1 MEAAVRWSPGHT
13 TDTDFESDRYLLV
26 DVAGNSISL
35 NEAVVT
41 ERSKFT
47 TRTIARYDKVPNFTA
62 FDWSRADNSLL
73 ALGLSSGDASLVKI
87 DAGQKGITPLRVFP
101 IRTQRKCNSIAFNS
115 EALLA
120 VGLDRVRNDHCLTV
134 YDVNGGKEA
143 QSRLCTGEA
152 VSSVR
157 FFPSQPQELVAAVAR
172 SSLRLFDL
180 RGKLL
185 VIATYRP
192 CSQ

>member
-1 MEAAVRWSPGHT
+1 MEAAIRWSPGST
-13 TDTDFESDRYLLV
+13 TDTNQYLLV

-35 NEAVVT
+35 NEAEVT
-41 ERSKFT
+41 ARSKLT
-47 TRTIARYDKVPNFTA
+47 TRTVARYDKVPSFTA
-62 FDWSRADNSLL
+62 FDWSRADTSLL

-87 DAGQKGITPLRVFP
+87 GPGQKSITPLRVFP
-101 IRTQRKCNSIAFNS
+101 IRTQRKCNSITFNS
-115 EALLA
+115 QGLLA

-134 YDVNGGKEA
+134 YDVNEGKEA

-180 RGKLL
+180 RGKLCR
-185 VIATYRP
+185 VPYP
-192 CSQ
+192 HMSD